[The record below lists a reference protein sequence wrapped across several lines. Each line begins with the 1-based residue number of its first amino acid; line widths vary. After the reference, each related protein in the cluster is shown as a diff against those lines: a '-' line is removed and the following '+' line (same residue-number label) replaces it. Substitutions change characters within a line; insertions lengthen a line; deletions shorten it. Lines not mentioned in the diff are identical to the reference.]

1 MVAMT
6 DIQHRRS
13 EILQLAE
20 KHGARNVRLFGSVVR
35 ERADST
41 SDLDVLV
48 DFEDDRSLVDH
59 VALKHAL
66 EDLLGCRVDVV
77 EDQALH
83 HALRDRILSEAV
95 SL

>member
-6 DIQHRRS
+6 DIQQRRS
-13 EILQLAE
+13 EILRLAE
-20 KHGARNVRLFGSVVR
+20 KHGARNVRLFGSVVHG
-35 ERADST
+35 ENDPT

-48 DFEDDRSLVDH
+48 QFDDDRSLMDN
-59 VALKHAL
+59 VALKQAL
-66 EDLLGCRVDVV
+66 EDLLGCRIDVV

-83 HALRDRILSEAV
+83 RELRDRILSEAV

>member
-6 DIQHRRS
+6 DIQQRRS
-13 EILQLAE
+13 EILRLAE
-20 KHGARNVRLFGSVVR
+20 KHGARNVRLFGSVVHG
-35 ERADST
+35 ENDPT

-48 DFEDDRSLVDH
+48 QFDDDRSLVDH
-59 VALKHAL
+59 VALKQAL
-66 EDLLGCRVDVV
+66 EDLLGCRIDVV

-83 HALRDRILSEAV
+83 RALRDRILSEAV

>member
-6 DIQHRRS
+6 DIQKRRS
-13 EILQLAE
+13 EILRVAE
-20 KHGARNVRLFGSVVR
+20 AHGARNVRLFGSVVR
-35 ERADST
+35 GQTDPN
-41 SDLDVLV
+41 SDLDLLV
-48 DFEDDRSLVDH
+48 QFEDDRSLLDH
-59 VALKHAL
+59 VALKQEL

-95 SL
+95 DL

>member
-6 DIQHRRS
+6 DIQQRRS
-13 EILQLAE
+13 EILRLAE
-20 KHGARNVRLFGSVVR
+20 KHGARNVRLFGSVVHG
-35 ERADST
+35 DNDPT

-48 DFEDDRSLVDH
+48 QFDDDRSLVDH
-59 VALKHAL
+59 VALKQAL
-66 EDLLGCRVDVV
+66 EDLLGCRIDVV

-83 HALRDRILSEAV
+83 RALRDRILSEAV